1 MENVSVKDQSQSRDR
16 LPYGVVV
23 FLATL
28 FTCLAANAITLSAQ
42 SGLFTTWETLP
53 GLPSGA
59 THIIDADGDNVWVED
74 GEGNL
79 FTLALRCGE
88 DSHCP
93 EWQRVNDL
101 AEIQPVQCHP
111 TKRGA
116 NCTSLKGSSSPSPL
130 SGEVSE
136 CIVANGCFPDP
147 EYGYETY
154 FALLSDGTV
163 KYWQHG
169 SGILGF
175 VFNFVLSSV
184 ILPFIVAVIIS
195 IIFLVRH
202 VAKRNKAG

>member
-1 MENVSVKDQSQSRDR
+1 MENASGKGQSQPQDKLS
-16 LPYGVVV
+16 YGMIV
-23 FLATL
+23 FLATI
-28 FTCLAANAITLSAQ
+28 FTCIAANAITLSAQ
-42 SGLFTTWETLP
+42 LGLFTTWETLP

-59 THIIDADGDNVWVED
+59 THILDADGDNVWVED
-74 GEGNL
+74 GNGNL

-88 DSHCP
+88 DSNCP
-93 EWQRVNDL
+93 EWQSVDDV
-101 AEIQPVQCHP
+101 AEVQPIQCHP
-111 TKRGA
+111 TQRGA

-130 SGEVSE
+130 FGEVSE
-136 CIVANGCFPDP
+136 CIVADGCFPDP
-147 EYGYETY
+147 AYGYETY

-169 SGILGF
+169 SGTLGF

-195 IIFLVRH
+195 IILLVKH